1 MSPNARSARGSEAVP
16 APRLLPLGD
25 GALTLELGD
34 RIDPALNARVMA
46 ARDALAA
53 LKLDGISD
61 VVPTYRSLTVHFDP
75 LRLDREMLGRRLLE
89 VALAPLQQ
97 SAQATRWL
105 LPVVFGDE
113 FGPDLAAVAQ
123 ATEHSEAAVIDALCT
138 TELRVFLIGFLPGF
152 PYLGELPEWLR
163 LPRLV
168 TPRAAVPANSLA
180 IAGAQAAIY
189 PWASPGGWRLLGRT
203 PVRLFDLN
211 DTARPALLAPGD
223 TVSFTP
229 VGRDEFHRLAAA
241 VAAREI
247 DAAEWQAK

>member
-1 MSPNARSARGSEAVP
+1 MK
-16 APRLLPLGD
+16 PRLLARGD

-46 ARDALAA
+46 ARDTLAA
-53 LKLDGISD
+53 LKLDGIGD

-75 LRLDREMLGRRLLE
+75 LRLDRELLGRRLLE
-89 VALAPLQQ
+89 AVLAPSQE
-97 SAQATRWL
+97 SALATRWRI
-105 LPVVFGDE
+105 PVVFGDE

-123 ATEHSEAAVIDALCT
+123 ATQHSEATVIDALCA

-163 LPRLV
+163 LPRLA

-180 IAGAQAAIY
+180 IAGAQAAVY
-189 PWASPGGWRLLGRT
+189 PWASPGGWHLLGRT
-203 PVRLFDLN
+203 PVRLFDLD

-223 TVSFTP
+223 TVRFAP
-229 VGRDEFHRLAAA
+229 IDRAEFHRLAAA

-247 DAAEWQAK
+247 DAMEWRAK